1 MTRRIVVT
9 GLGMVTPLGHDV
21 ETTWEA
27 IKNGQS
33 GISRITHYDPSE
45 HLVQIAAE
53 VKDWDATQYVEAKEL
68 RRRDRYQ
75 LFSYAAAMQA
85 WQQAG
90 ITLTTEEEHDRTSV
104 IIGSSVGGM
113 LSFEEQVLLVEHTKN
128 LRKVSPFGIP
138 MLVVNGASNMV
149 SIAIGANGPTQSL
162 ASACATGTDCIGFAY
177 HLIQSGRVDRAL
189 AGCGEA
195 PILAIG
201 IAVFDRMGATS
212 RRNDDPEG
220 AMRPFDKDRQGLVFS
235 EGAAVLM
242 LEEYE
247 GAVQRGANILAE
259 VIGYGCT
266 SDAFHVTAPEP
277 TGGGASKA
285 IQYALKDARINPS
298 DVNYIS
304 AHGTATALNDPMETK
319 AVKIVFGEH
328 AYNIPMSS
336 TKSMTGHGMGMTAA
350 LESAFCVLAI
360 RDQVAPPTINLH
372 TPDPDCDLDY
382 VPNTARNI
390 KIDVAMNNA
399 FGFGGHNSS
408 LIFKKI

>member
-1 MTRRIVVT
+1 MTRRVVIT
-9 GLGMVTPLGHDV
+9 GLGMVTPVGHDT
-21 ETTWEA
+21 ESTWQA
-27 IKNGQS
+27 ILEGKS
-33 GISRITHYDPSE
+33 GIERITHYDPTG

-53 VKDWDATQYVEAKEL
+53 VKGWDATAYVDAKEL

-85 WQQAG
+85 WKQSG
-90 ITLTTEEEHDRTSV
+90 IELKTEEDHDRTSV

-113 LSFEEQVLLVEHTKN
+113 LSFEDQVLLVERTKN

-149 SIAIGANGPTQSL
+149 SISIGANGPTQTM
-162 ASACATGTDCIGFAY
+162 ASACATGSDCVGFAY

-201 IAVFDRMGATS
+201 LAVFDRMGAMS
-212 RRNDDPEG
+212 RRNDDPHG
-220 AMRPFDKDRQGLVFS
+220 AMRPFAKDREGLVFS

-242 LEEYE
+242 MEEYE
-247 GAVQRGANILAE
+247 IAKARGANILAE
-259 VIGYGCT
+259 VVGYGST

-277 TGGGASKA
+277 EGRGAINA
-285 IQYALKDARINPS
+285 LRYALRDAQLNPEQ
-298 DVNYIS
+298 VHYIS
-304 AHGTATALNDPMETK
+304 AHGTATPLNDPMETK
-319 AVKIVFGEH
+319 AVKKVFGDY
-328 AYNIPMSS
+328 AYQLPMSS
-336 TKSMTGHGMGMTAA
+336 TKGMTGHGMGMTAA

-360 RDQVAPPTINLH
+360 RDQVVPPTINLEN
-372 TPDPDCDLDY
+372 PDPECDLDY
-382 VPNTARNI
+382 VPNQARQMKVDI
-390 KIDVAMNNA
+390 AMNNA
-399 FGFGGHNSS
+399 FGFGGHNAS

>member
-21 ETTWEA
+21 ESTWSA

-33 GISRITHYDPSE
+33 GIARISQYDPSE

-53 VKDWDATQYVEAKEL
+53 VKNWDATQYVEAKEL

-90 ITLTTEEEHDRTSV
+90 ITLHTEEEHDRTSV

-113 LSFEEQVLLVEHTKN
+113 LSFEDQILLVERTHN

-149 SIAIGANGPTQSL
+149 SIAIGANGPTQTL
-162 ASACATGTDCIGFAY
+162 ASACATGVDCIGFAY
-177 HLIQSGRVDRAL
+177 HLIQSGQVDRAL

-201 IAVFDRMGATS
+201 IGVFDRMGATS
-212 RRNDDPEG
+212 RRNDDPTG
-220 AMRPFDKDRQGLVFS
+220 SMRPFSKDREGLVFS

-247 GAVQRGANILAE
+247 SAVKRGATILAE
-259 VIGYGCT
+259 IVGYGCT

-277 TGGGASKA
+277 EGMGASKA
-285 IQYALKDARINPS
+285 IRSALKDAQLNTT
-298 DVNYIS
+298 DVDYIS
-304 AHGTATALNDPMETK
+304 AHGTATPLNDPMETK
-319 AVKIVFGEH
+319 AVKRVFGEQ
-328 AYNIPMSS
+328 AYTIPMSS

-382 VPNTARNI
+382 VPNEARDV
-390 KIDVAMNNA
+390 KINVAMNNA

-408 LIFKKI
+408 LIFKKL